1 MILAH
6 HQVIKPARRLRR
18 WADQDGEL
26 MDLWGE
32 RDAMGELLPVHEIC
46 RRLKRTESAVI
57 TRVKMHGLCLDGR
70 APTPR
75 RATSAARRVKLK
87 CLCCGKPFLSENKKT
102 NRICEGCKETGAWAS
117 GGDCTIAVTP

>member
-1 MILAH
+1 MGAIRKGSH
-6 HQVIKPARRLRR
+6 RGARRLRR

-26 MDLWGE
+26 ATLWAE
-32 RDAMGELLPVHEIC
+32 RDAMGELLPVHEIG

-57 TRVKMHGLCLDGR
+57 TRAKIHGLSLDGR

-75 RATSAARRVKLK
+75 RATGTTRRFKLN

-102 NRICEGCKETGAWAS
+102 NRICEGCKASSPWAS
-117 GGDCTIAVTP
+117 GGDYTLEVMP

>member
-1 MILAH
+1 MIGARNSR
-6 HQVIKPARRLRR
+6 IKPPRLLRR

-26 MDLWGE
+26 MALWAE
-32 RDAMGELLPVHEIC
+32 RDVMDELLPVSEIG

-57 TRVKMHGLCLDGR
+57 TRAKMQGLSLDGR

-75 RATSAARRVKLK
+75 RATGASRRVRLK
-87 CLCCGKPFLSENKKT
+87 CLCCGKSFLSENRKT